1 MKLRVGKG
9 CMTNEQKKRETPAFS
24 TAPQSPIYPDIFRS
38 SALLLRLQYKRPD
51 EPSHFP
57 ALASFPYR
65 HNPPQ
70 TAENLKEKT
79 PPKICSTLKPGTLN
93 PSPFSRKTDRTE
105 SQKPPSRKFSYPFV
119 YNDLSRFHARLRP
132 PNFNQKRRSL

>member
-1 MKLRVGKG
+1 
-9 CMTNEQKKRETPAFS
+9 
-24 TAPQSPIYPDIFRS
+24 
-38 SALLLRLQYKRPD
+38 LLLRLQYKRPD
-51 EPSHFP
+51 EPPHFP

-132 PNFNQKRRSL
+132 PISIKNADRSKHEGRLLFAPGKERPNEHENARDARHRLRLV